1 MSAIPQMQS
10 PITPERIFQAANAF
24 QLSHA
29 LVTALELNLFS
40 ALAEGHTDAKQL
52 ALRCQASER
61 GCRIL
66 CDFLTIHGLLTK
78 SEDRWGLTPE
88 AALFLDRKSPA
99 YLGDGVRFLNAPD
112 MIRAYE
118 GLPAAVRKG
127 GTILNDQGTVTPDNP
142 IWVNFARNMA
152 PMMAGAAQDIAGL
165 LGDGA
170 GAPWKVLDIAA
181 GHGLFGIE
189 IAKQNPQAQIVALD
203 WAAVLEVAKENAEH
217 FGVIDRYDTIAGNA
231 FEADL
236 GSGYD
241 LVLLTN
247 FLHHFDRATCV
258 TLLRKCFAAL
268 KPGGRAVALE
278 FVPNEDR
285 ISPPSNAAFAMIM
298 LATTPAGDAYTFS
311 ELESMF
317 AEAGFVSTEMKQP
330 QHSPERVLIS
340 QR

>member
-1 MSAIPQMQS
+1 MSAIPQQS

-24 QLSHA
+24 QLSQA
-29 LVTALELNLFS
+29 LISALELNVFS

-78 SEDRWGLTPE
+78 NEDRWGLSPE
-88 AALFLDRKSPA
+88 AAMFLDRKSPA
-99 YLGDGVRFLNAPD
+99 YLGDVMHFLNAPD
-112 MIRAYE
+112 MVRAYE
-118 GLPAAVRKG
+118 GLSNAVRKG
-127 GTILNDQGTVTPDNP
+127 GTILNDQGTITPENP
-142 IWVNFARNMA
+142 LWVNFARNMA

-170 GAPWKVLDIAA
+170 GASWKVLDIAA

-189 IAKQNPQAQIVALD
+189 IAKQNQQAQIVALD
-203 WAAVLEVAKENAEH
+203 WAAVLEVAKENAERL
-217 FGVIDRYDTIAGNA
+217 GVIDRYRTIAGNA

-236 GSGYD
+236 GGGYD

-247 FLHHFDRATCV
+247 FLHHFDRATCI
-258 TLLRKCFAAL
+258 TLLKRCFAAL
-268 KPGGRAVALE
+268 KPGGRAITLE
-278 FVPNEDR
+278 FIPNEDR
-285 ISPPSNAAFAMIM
+285 ITPPANAGFAMVM
-298 LATTPAGDAYTFS
+298 LVSTLAGDAYPFS
-311 ELESMF
+311 MLESMF
-317 AEAGFVSTEMKQP
+317 LEAGFASTEMKQL
-330 QHSPERVLIS
+330 QHSPQRLLIS

>member
-1 MSAIPQMQS
+1 MSSIPQQS
-10 PITPERIFQAANAF
+10 PITPERIFQAVNAF

-29 LVTALELNLFS
+29 LSSALELNVFT

-78 SEDRWGLTPE
+78 NGDHWGLSPE
-88 AALFLDRKSPA
+88 ASLFLDRKSPA
-99 YLGDGVRFLNAPD
+99 YLGDVVRFLNAPD
-112 MIRAYE
+112 MMRAYE
-118 GLPAAVRKG
+118 ELPAAVRKG
-127 GTILNDQGTVTPDNP
+127 GTALNDQGTLTPENP
-142 IWVNFARNMA
+142 VWVNFARNMA
-152 PMMAGAAQDIAGL
+152 PMMAGAALDIAGL

-189 IAKQNPQAQIVALD
+189 IAKQNAQAQIVALD
-203 WAAVLEVAKENAEH
+203 WAAVLEVAKENAKN
-217 FGVIDRYDTIAGNA
+217 FGVIDRYNTIAGNA

-236 GSGYD
+236 GSEYD

-247 FLHHFDRATCV
+247 FLHHFDRPACV
-258 TLLRKCFAAL
+258 TLLQRCFAAL
-268 KPGGRAVALE
+268 KPGGRVVTLE
-278 FVPNEDR
+278 FIPNEDR
-285 ISPPSNAAFAMIM
+285 VTPPSNAAFSLIM
-298 LATTPAGDAYTFS
+298 LASTPAGDAYTFS

-317 AEAGFVSTEMKQP
+317 SEAGFVSTEMKQLQRSP
-330 QHSPERVLIS
+330 QRLLIS

>member
-1 MSAIPQMQS
+1 MSAIPQQS

-24 QLSHA
+24 QLSQA
-29 LVTALELNLFS
+29 LISALELNVFS

-78 SEDRWGLTPE
+78 NEDRWGLSPE
-88 AALFLDRKSPA
+88 AAVFLDRKSPA
-99 YLGDGVRFLNAPD
+99 YLGDVMHFLNAPD
-112 MIRAYE
+112 MMRAYE
-118 GLPAAVRKG
+118 GLSNAVRKG
-127 GTILNDQGTVTPDNP
+127 GTILNDQGTITPENP
-142 IWVNFARNMA
+142 LWVNFARNMA

-170 GAPWKVLDIAA
+170 GASWKVLDIAA

-189 IAKQNPQAQIVALD
+189 IAKQNRQAQIVALD
-203 WAAVLEVAKENAEH
+203 WAAVLEVAKENAERL
-217 FGVIDRYDTIAGNA
+217 GVMDRYRTIAGNA

-236 GSGYD
+236 GGGYD

-247 FLHHFDRATCV
+247 FLHHFDRATCI
-258 TLLRKCFAAL
+258 TLLKRCFAAL
-268 KPGGRAVALE
+268 KPGGRAITLE
-278 FVPNEDR
+278 FIPNEDR
-285 ISPPSNAAFAMIM
+285 ITPPANAGFAIVM
-298 LATTPAGDAYTFS
+298 LVSTLAGDAYPLS
-311 ELESMF
+311 MLESMF
-317 AEAGFVSTEMKQP
+317 LEAGFVSTEMKQL
-330 QHSPERVLIS
+330 QHSPQRLLIS

>member
-1 MSAIPQMQS
+1 MSAIPQQS

-24 QLSHA
+24 QLSQA
-29 LVTALELNLFS
+29 LISALELNVFS

-78 SEDRWGLTPE
+78 NEDRWGLSPE
-88 AALFLDRKSPA
+88 AAMFLDRKSPA
-99 YLGDGVRFLNAPD
+99 YMGDVMHFLNSPD
-112 MIRAYE
+112 MVRAYE
-118 GLPAAVRKG
+118 GLSNAVRKG
-127 GTILNDQGTVTPDNP
+127 GTILNDQGTITPENP
-142 IWVNFARNMA
+142 LWVNFARNMA

-170 GAPWKVLDIAA
+170 GASWKVLDIAA

-189 IAKQNPQAQIVALD
+189 IAKQNQQAQIVALD
-203 WAAVLEVAKENAEH
+203 WAAVLEVAKENAERL
-217 FGVIDRYDTIAGNA
+217 GVIDRYRTIAGNA

-236 GSGYD
+236 GGGYD

-247 FLHHFDRATCV
+247 FLHHFDRATCI
-258 TLLRKCFAAL
+258 TLLKRCFAAL
-268 KPGGRAVALE
+268 KPGGRAITLE
-278 FVPNEDR
+278 FIPNEDR
-285 ISPPSNAAFAMIM
+285 ITPPANAGFAMVM
-298 LATTPAGDAYTFS
+298 LVSTLAGDAYPFS
-311 ELESMF
+311 MLESMF
-317 AEAGFVSTEMKQP
+317 LEAGFASTEMKQL
-330 QHSPERVLIS
+330 QHSPQRLLIS

>member
-1 MSAIPQMQS
+1 MSAIPQQS

-24 QLSHA
+24 QLSQA
-29 LVTALELNLFS
+29 LISALELNVFS

-78 SEDRWGLTPE
+78 NEDRWGLSPE
-88 AALFLDRKSPA
+88 AAVFLDRKSPA
-99 YLGDGVRFLNAPD
+99 YLGDVMHFLNAPD
-112 MIRAYE
+112 MMRAYE
-118 GLPAAVRKG
+118 GLSNAVRKG
-127 GTILNDQGTVTPDNP
+127 GTILNDQGTITPENP
-142 IWVNFARNMA
+142 LWVNFARNMA

-170 GAPWKVLDIAA
+170 GASWKVLDIAA

-189 IAKQNPQAQIVALD
+189 IAKQNRQAQIVALD
-203 WAAVLEVAKENAEH
+203 WAAVLEVAKENAERL
-217 FGVIDRYDTIAGNA
+217 GVMDRYRTIAGNA

-236 GSGYD
+236 GGGYD

-247 FLHHFDRATCV
+247 FLHHFDRATCI
-258 TLLRKCFAAL
+258 TLLKRCFAAL
-268 KPGGRAVALE
+268 KPGGRAITLE
-278 FVPNEDR
+278 FIPNEDR
-285 ISPPSNAAFAMIM
+285 ITPPANAGFAIVM
-298 LATTPAGDAYTFS
+298 LASTLAGDAYPFS
-311 ELESMF
+311 MLESMF
-317 AEAGFVSTEMKQP
+317 SEAGFVSTEMKQL
-330 QHSPERVLIS
+330 QHSPQRLLIS

>member
-1 MSAIPQMQS
+1 MSANPQQT
-10 PITPERIFQAANAF
+10 PITPERIFYAANAF
-24 QLSHA
+24 HLTHA
-29 LVTALELNLFS
+29 LGTALELNLFS

-78 SEDRWGLTPE
+78 TEDRWGLTPD
-88 AALFLDRKSPA
+88 AAVFLDRKSPA
-99 YLGDGVRFLNAPD
+99 YLGDAVRFLNAPD
-112 MIRAYE
+112 MMRAYE
-118 GLPAAVRKG
+118 ELPAAVRKG
-127 GTILNDQGTVTPDNP
+127 GTILHDQGTVTPDNP

-152 PMMAGAAQDIAGL
+152 PMMAGAAMDIAGM

-170 GAPWKVLDIAA
+170 GAAWKILDIAA
-181 GHGLFGIE
+181 GHGLFGIQ

-203 WAAVLEVAKENAEH
+203 WAAVLEVAKENAERS
-217 FGVIDRYDTIAGNA
+217 GVMDRYHTIAGSA
-231 FEADL
+231 FEADF
-236 GSGYD
+236 GGGYD

-258 TLLRKCFAAL
+258 TLLRKCCAAL
-268 KPGGRAVALE
+268 KPGGRAVTLE
-278 FVPNEDR
+278 FIPNEDR
-285 ISPPSNAAFAMIM
+285 VTPPSNAAFSMIM
-298 LATTPAGDAYTFS
+298 LASTPAGDAYTFS

-317 AEAGFVSTEMKQP
+317 AEAGFASTEMKQLH
-330 QHSPERVLIS
+330 HSPERLLIS

>member
-1 MSAIPQMQS
+1 MSAIPQMES
-10 PITPERIFQAANAF
+10 SITPERIFQALNAF

-29 LVTALELNLFS
+29 LSTALELNVFS

-78 SEDRWGLTPE
+78 NEDRWGLSPE

-99 YLGDGVRFLNAPD
+99 YLGDMVRFLNAPD
-112 MIRAYE
+112 VMRGYE
-118 GLPAAVRKG
+118 DLPAAVRKG
-127 GTILNDQGTVTPDNP
+127 GTVLKDQGSVTPENP
-142 IWVNFARNMA
+142 LWVNFARNMA

-189 IAKQNPQAQIVALD
+189 IAKQNPQARIVALD
-203 WAAVLEVAKENAEH
+203 WTAVLEVAKENAKRL
-217 FGVIDRYDTIAGNA
+217 GVIDQYHTIAGNA
-231 FEADL
+231 FQADL

-247 FLHHFDRATCV
+247 FLHHFDRPACV
-258 TLLRKCFAAL
+258 TLLQKCFAAL
-268 KPGGRAVALE
+268 KPGGRAVTLE
-278 FVPNEDR
+278 FIPNEDR
-285 ISPPSNAAFAMIM
+285 ITPPSNAAFALIM
-298 LATTPAGDAYTFS
+298 LASTPAGDAHTFS

-317 AEAGFVSTEMKQP
+317 SEAGFVSTEMKQLD
-330 QHSPERVLIS
+330 HSPQRLLIS